1 MISLNSWYA
10 TQRTFKGS
18 RFWRGRWDPGANV
31 ITSWSRR
38 NVNKKGSK
46 SSSYHIKSAKLGL
59 QKEDVTKVMERELP
73 RTGDFS
79 QTLKVE

>member
-1 MISLNSWYA
+1 MMLGLV
-10 TQRTFKGS
+10 TQGTFKGS
-18 RFWRGRWDPGANV
+18 RFWRGRWGTGAN
-31 ITSWSRR
+31 ITTAWSRR

-59 QKEDVTKVMERELP
+59 QKEDITRVTERELS
-73 RTGDFS
+73 RRGDFS